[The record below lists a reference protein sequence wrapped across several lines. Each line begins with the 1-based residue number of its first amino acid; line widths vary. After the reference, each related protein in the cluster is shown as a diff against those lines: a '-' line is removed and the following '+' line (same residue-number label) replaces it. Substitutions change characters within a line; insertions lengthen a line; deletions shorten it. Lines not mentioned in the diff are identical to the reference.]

1 MVQDNF
7 KTEIQISS
15 EEQEENLSK
24 NLKLISQNLF
34 LSNDNN
40 EISRIWGL
48 IYNLNHMKRCQNI

>member
-24 NLKLISQNLF
+24 NLKLISKFIFEQ
-34 LSNDNN
+34 
-40 EISRIWGL
+40 
-48 IYNLNHMKRCQNI
+48 

>member
-48 IYNLNHMKRCQNI
+48 IYNLNHMKRC